1 MADISLSSSSGY
13 GDVFRDDEIES
24 NKFLDESLEQD
35 KREGQ
40 KLAIKARSISLA
52 VIGLFLIYLLQ
63 DFSVIYYEVLIGAFM
78 LNGWAQLRVAKVGKS
93 RAELFLMFVDLALMT
108 IILVVPNPFDDRLWS
123 VAMQY
128 KFANFPYFYV
138 LLAAATLAYSWRTIF
153 AMATWTS
160 GLWMAGYLWAI
171 NQEDT
176 IPEITSKVRE
186 ALVDHPNFLEVLDP
200 SHILI
205 ESRIQDIL
213 LYLIVAAILAL
224 NSWRARKLLIRQSDA
239 ARERANLARHFA
251 PNIVDHLAG
260 RDQPLG
266 EVRSQQVV
274 VMFVDIVG
282 FTNMAEQATPEQI
295 VSLLRDFHSRMETA
309 VFEHNG
315 TLDKFLGDGLMVTFG
330 TPDPS
335 PDDAKNAINCA
346 LDMQKMM
353 IEWNTKRAQQD
364 RQPIRLSIGLH
375 MGEVV
380 LGDIGS
386 ARRLE
391 FAVLGDVVN
400 VSNRLEAMTRP
411 LNALIIASDNVIDA
425 AGGADQLSDSGMVP
439 LGPQKIRGRDES
451 VPVWALK
458 IPALA

>member
-1 MADISLSSSSGY
+1 MADISLSSSTGY
-13 GDVFRDDEIES
+13 GDVFRDDAIES
-24 NKFLDESLEQD
+24 NKFLDEALEQD

-40 KLAIKARSISLA
+40 ILAIKARSISLA

-138 LLAAATLAYSWRTIF
+138 LLAAATLAYSWRTMF
-153 AMATWTS
+153 AVATWTS
-160 GLWMAGYLWAI
+160 GLWMAGYFWAI

-176 IPEITSKVRE
+176 APQVTAKVRE
-186 ALVDHPNFLEVLDP
+186 ALVDYPNFLDVLDP
-200 SHILI
+200 NHILL

-213 LYLIVAAILAL
+213 LFLIVAAILAL

-266 EVRSQQVV
+266 EVRSQSVV

-282 FTNMAEQATPEQI
+282 FTNMAEQGTPEQ
-295 VSLLRDFHSRMETA
+295 VVALLRDFHSRMETA
-309 VFEHNG
+309 VFDHNG
-315 TLDKFLGDGLMVTFG
+315 TLDKFLGDGLMVIFG

-346 LDMQKMM
+346 LAMQNEMK
-353 IEWNTKRAQQD
+353 EWNEARVQQG

-375 MGEVV
+375 AGEVV

-400 VSNRLEAMTRP
+400 VSSRLEALTRT
-411 LNALIIASDNVIDA
+411 LDALVVASDDVIEA
-425 AGGADQLSDSGMVP
+425 VGGAEKMAGSGMVS
-439 LGPQKIRGRDES
+439 LGPQQIRGREEP

-458 IPALA
+458 MPNTA